1 MPKRLGTQ
9 VNRKAQMNLC
19 DYQIL
24 EYTTSELQIH
34 GVPFL
39 VVVRLHEPGSY
50 ALQTFLLQQWEAKIG
65 VVSQRDVEEIET
77 FLEDLRLTSSQ
88 QSSIAALFERL
99 ANLNVGP
106 IRSFVSGSCSVQD
119 LNEVIR
125 EFFDAVLGHSPWQEH
140 FDELNGLDRTGGFG
154 STVDQIGPEKSS

>member
-1 MPKRLGTQ
+1 MQKRLGTQ

-24 EYTTSELQIH
+24 EYTTSELQTH

-65 VVSQRDVEEIET
+65 VLSQREVEEIET
-77 FLEDLRLTSSQ
+77 FVEDLRIQGSE

-106 IRSFVSGSCSVQD
+106 IRAFVSGSCSVQD
-119 LNEVIR
+119 LNEVIK
-125 EFFDAVLGHSPWQEH
+125 EFFDAVRGPSSWQEH
-140 FDELNGLDRTGGFG
+140 FDELT
-154 STVDQIGPEKSS
+154 T